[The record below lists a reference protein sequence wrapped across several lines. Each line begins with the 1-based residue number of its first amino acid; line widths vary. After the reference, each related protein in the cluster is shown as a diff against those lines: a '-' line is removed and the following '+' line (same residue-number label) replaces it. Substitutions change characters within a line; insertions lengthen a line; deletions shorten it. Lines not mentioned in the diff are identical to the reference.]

1 MAIELRNKIFDFE
14 KMSLFTD
21 SPEPN
26 KRARMQFGGRDGNP
40 RVTVF
45 TGVDGKSGIIQGP
58 MDVNTFTAFLSML
71 ESAAR
76 DPHESKY
83 HIDLKTSVYE
93 QDKRT
98 NQTRVVSKLGFG
110 KDDKGMVWIILA
122 AESFPKIK
130 FEFMNGIYSD
140 IYQNGIKL
148 SDADISARIALKYLE
163 LLKDMFVI
171 YNVETAM
178 QPKLNATGSTSTN
191 NTGTYEKMDDITF

>member
-1 MAIELRNKIFDFE
+1 MANDLRGRIFDFE

-21 SPEPN
+21 SHEPN

-45 TGVDGKSGIIQGP
+45 TGVDGKAGIIQGP
-58 MDVNTFTAFLSML
+58 MDVNTFATFLSML

-76 DPHESKY
+76 DPNESKY
-83 HIDLKTSVYE
+83 RIDLKTNIYE

-98 NQTRVVSKLGFG
+98 DKMRVMSELWFG
-110 KDDKGMVWIILA
+110 KDDKGMVWIALA
-122 AESFPKIK
+122 AEGYPRLK

-148 SDADISARIALKYLE
+148 TDGDISSRIALKYLE
-163 LLKDMFVI
+163 LLKYMFSM

-178 QPKLNATGSTSTN
+178 QPKIANGTTTTTN
-191 NTGTYEKMDDITF
+191 NTGTYEKLDDISF

>member
-1 MAIELRNKIFDFE
+1 MATELRNKIFDFE

-45 TGVDGKSGIIQGP
+45 TGVEGKSGIIQGP
-58 MDVNTFTAFLSML
+58 MDVNTFVTFLSML

-76 DPHESKY
+76 DPQESKY
-83 HIDLKTSVYE
+83 RIDLKTSVYE

-98 NQTRVVSKLGFG
+98 NQTRTISELWFG
-110 KDDKGMVWIILA
+110 KDDKGMVWIALA
-122 AESFPKIK
+122 AEGYPKIK
-130 FEFMNGIYSD
+130 FDFMNGIYSD

-148 SDADISARIALKYLE
+148 SDADISSRIAVKYLE
-163 LLKDMFVI
+163 LLKYMFSM

-178 QPKLNATGSTSTN
+178 QPKLNNTGSTSTT
-191 NTGTYEKMDDITF
+191 TGTYEKLDDLTF